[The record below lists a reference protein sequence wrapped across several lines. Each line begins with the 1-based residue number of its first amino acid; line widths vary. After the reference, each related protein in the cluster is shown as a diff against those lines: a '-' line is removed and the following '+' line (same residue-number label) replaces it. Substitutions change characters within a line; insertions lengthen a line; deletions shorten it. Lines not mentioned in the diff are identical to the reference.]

1 MPSCGDYIMHFLTL
15 PWKLI
20 FALIPPTGKSPTRYR
35 HSKNANSNGRNYIQF
50 YFYSQSPNITVII
63 TIISLYTFN
72 EISIWDM
79 RIEFNKDFL

>member
-1 MPSCGDYIMHFLTL
+1 MHFLTL

-35 HSKNANSNGRNYIQF
+35 HSKNANSKGRKYIKF

-72 EISIWDM
+72 EFSIWDM
-79 RIEFNKDFL
+79 RIEFNEDFL